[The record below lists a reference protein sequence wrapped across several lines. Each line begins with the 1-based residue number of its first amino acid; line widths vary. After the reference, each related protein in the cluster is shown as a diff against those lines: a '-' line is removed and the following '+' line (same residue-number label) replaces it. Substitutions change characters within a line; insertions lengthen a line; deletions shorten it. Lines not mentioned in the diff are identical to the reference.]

1 MEVFVKPVA
10 NRKELKT
17 FIHLPAEIHK
27 NHKFWIPPIYM
38 DEWEFFNPKKNHFFE
53 HCDTVLAL
61 AWRNGKAVGRIM
73 GVISYKYNQDHN
85 ENHGRFSFM
94 ETWNDQEVFHA
105 LIDFVSNWS
114 RSQGMV
120 KLVGPLAFSDKDP
133 QGFLID
139 GYEEIPAIAS
149 NCNYPYMVDLVEKE
163 GFEKKYDLVTYKF
176 TVNQELPE
184 FYLKISERAVKNNV
198 DLKVLEFTSR
208 KKVRPYIHPAL
219 RLLNR
224 TFNHIYGFN
233 PLSDKEMDDFANR
246 YLYLINPRFIKIA
259 VNRNNEVIAFI
270 IGMSDI
276 SRGIQKSKG
285 HLFPFGIFHILRAGK
300 KSKLLTLMLIAIDP
314 EYQNRGLNVQMAL
327 KMIESAKAAQ
337 KSHIDTHLELEYNTK
352 VRGEMEKLGAVIHKK
367 FRIYQKDL

>member
-1 MEVFVKPVA
+1 MEVLVKPVA

-17 FIHLPAEIHK
+17 FIHLPAKIHRK
-27 NHKFWIPPIYM
+27 HKFWIPPIYM
-38 DEWEFFNPKKNHFFE
+38 DEWDFFNPKKNHFFE

-61 AWRNGKAVGRIM
+61 AWRDGKAIGRIM
-73 GVISYKYNQDHN
+73 GVISYQYNQSHN
-85 ENHGRFSFM
+85 EDHGRFSFM
-94 ETWNDQEVFHA
+94 ETWNDPEVFHA
-105 LIDFVSNWS
+105 LIDFISSWC
-114 RSQGMV
+114 RSKGMV

-133 QGFLID
+133 QGFQIY

-149 NCNYPYMVDLVEKE
+149 NCNYPYMVDLIENE

-176 TVNQELPE
+176 TVDQELPE
-184 FYLKISERAVKNNV
+184 FYRKISERSVKNNV

-219 RLLNR
+219 HLLNK
-224 TFNHIYGFN
+224 TFKHIYGFN
-233 PLSDKEMDDFANR
+233 PLSEKEMDDFANR

-285 HLFPFGIFHILRAGK
+285 HLLPFGIFHIFMAGMR
-300 KSKLLTLMLIAIDP
+300 SKLLTLMLIAIDP

-327 KMIESAKAAQ
+327 KMIDSAKAEG

>member
-1 MEVFVKPVA
+1 
-10 NRKELKT
+10 
-17 FIHLPAEIHK
+17 
-27 NHKFWIPPIYM
+27 
-38 DEWEFFNPKKNHFFE
+38 
-53 HCDTVLAL
+53 
-61 AWRNGKAVGRIM
+61 
-73 GVISYKYNQDHN
+73 
-85 ENHGRFSFM
+85 
-94 ETWNDQEVFHA
+94 
-105 LIDFVSNWS
+105 
-114 RSQGMV
+114 
-120 KLVGPLAFSDKDP
+120 
-133 QGFLID
+133 
-139 GYEEIPAIAS
+139 
-149 NCNYPYMVDLVEKE
+149 MVDLVEKE